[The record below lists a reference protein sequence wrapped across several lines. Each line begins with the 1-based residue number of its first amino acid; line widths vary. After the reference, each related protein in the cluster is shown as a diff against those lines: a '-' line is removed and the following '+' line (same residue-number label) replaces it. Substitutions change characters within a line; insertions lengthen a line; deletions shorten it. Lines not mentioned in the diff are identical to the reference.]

1 MRYIFFLFFAVV
13 RSCLCG
19 VAKVVDS
26 VSVIAHRG
34 ECAVL
39 CRRVSFVRI
48 DGWGKW

>member
-13 RSCLCG
+13 WLYLGG

-26 VSVIAHRG
+26 VSVIARRG

-39 CRRVSFVRI
+39 CRRVLFVRI

>member
-13 RSCLCG
+13 WLYLGG

-26 VSVIAHRG
+26 VSVIARRG
-34 ECAVL
+34 VCAVL